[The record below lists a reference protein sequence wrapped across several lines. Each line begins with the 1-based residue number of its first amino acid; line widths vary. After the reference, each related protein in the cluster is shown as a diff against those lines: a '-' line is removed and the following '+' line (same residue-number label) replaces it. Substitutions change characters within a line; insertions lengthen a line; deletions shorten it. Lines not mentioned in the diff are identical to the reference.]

1 MTIYPSQLVGE
12 KVGFALASG
21 LKVIACLGE
30 HLNEREG
37 GKTEEDVAR
46 QIKTISG
53 RLGRLYHSNVGIDH
67 LCGGEHIDNRAFPL
81 HV

>member
-30 HLNEREG
+30 HLNERE
-37 GKTEEDVAR
+37 KEER
-46 QIKTISG
+46 QRRSLPG
-53 RLGRLYHSNVGIDH
+53 RSRPSVVGLGRL
-67 LCGGEHIDNRAFPL
+67 
-81 HV
+81 